1 MNGQVGKRVS
11 VKRVVA
17 NVIRNLDIQDASRN
31 FHNFIEWAFEAERK
45 IGSYKTFVKK
55 TARINVVNKQASL
68 PNDFLS
74 LIDVKKA
81 GDASNATYF
90 SQSSAT
96 FPENTDKQY
105 TFYLTEDTINL
116 STSDCSELD
125 VAYYCIDTDD
135 EGFPTIADIHED
147 AVSAYIM
154 WKYKARDYYNGKLAR
169 AIYIDMERNWQRL
182 CAQTR
187 GNDNM
192 PTPIEMKKA
201 ASIWNTLVPLKS
213 LNGLLNV

>member
-17 NVIRNLDIQDASRN
+17 NVIRNLDIQDASNN
-31 FHNFIEWAFEAERK
+31 FYHFIEWAFEAEKK

-55 TARINVVNKQASL
+55 TATINVVNKQASV

-74 LIDVKKA
+74 LIDVKKT
-81 GDASNATYF
+81 GNASNYSYL

-96 FPENTDKQY
+96 FPADVNKEK

-116 STSDCSELD
+116 STSNISSLD
-125 VAYYCIDTDD
+125 IAYYAIDTDD
-135 EGFPTIADIHED
+135 EGFPTIADNHED
-147 AVSAYIM
+147 AVSSYLM
-154 WKYKARDYYNGKLAR
+154 WKYKSRDYYNGKLAR
-169 AIYIDMERNWQRL
+169 GIYTDMQQNWTRL
-182 CAQTR
+182 CAQCR

-201 ASIWNTLVPLKS
+201 AAIWNTLIPVKS
-213 LNGLLNV
+213 LNGLLDV

>member
-17 NVIRNLDIQDASRN
+17 NVIRNLEITDASKN
-31 FHNFIEWAFEAERK
+31 FYHFVEWAFEAERK

-55 TARINVVNKQASL
+55 TATINVVNKQASM

-74 LIDVKKA
+74 LIDVKSS
-81 GDASNATYF
+81 GNGSTSTFF

-96 FPENTDKQY
+96 FPENTTDQNS
-105 TFYLTEDTINL
+105 FYLTEDTINL
-116 STSDCSELD
+116 SSNSCTALD
-125 VAYYCIDTDD
+125 IAYYSIDMDD
-135 EGFPTIADIHED
+135 EGFPTLADNHED
-147 AVSAYIM
+147 AVSAYLM

-169 AIYIDMERNWQRL
+169 AIYVDMEKNWSRL
-182 CAQTR
+182 CAQCR

-192 PTPIEMKKA
+192 PTQIEMKKA
-201 ASIWNTLVPLKS
+201 GAIWNNLIPVKS
-213 LNGLLNV
+213 MNGLLNV